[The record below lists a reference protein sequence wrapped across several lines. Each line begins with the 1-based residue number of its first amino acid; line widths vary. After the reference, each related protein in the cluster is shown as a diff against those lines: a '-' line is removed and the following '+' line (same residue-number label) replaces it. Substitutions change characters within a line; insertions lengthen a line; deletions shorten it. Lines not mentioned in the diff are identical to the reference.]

1 MDILMMMSLVVLVFS
16 IIVHEVSHGYMA
28 KLLGDPTAQLQGRL
42 TLNPI
47 KHIDPIGSVLLPAL
61 LVFTHSQFLFGW
73 AKPVPYNPHLLT
85 KGGRF
90 AEALVALAGPL
101 SNIALAVL
109 LASLYKLGLINSI
122 VAYIAVYTN
131 IFLALLNLIPIPPL
145 DGSKIL
151 PSLLPAFLR
160 FGFENMM
167 RQMEM
172 GGIMTMVF
180 VLIFLS
186 YFAITPLTT
195 VTNTISSALL
205 GV

>member
-1 MDILMMMSLVVLVFS
+1 MMMSLVVLVFS

>member
-1 MDILMMMSLVVLVFS
+1 MVISLVVLVFS